1 MATLEYAD
9 KGLVGVLTPQANTT
23 AEPELNILW
32 PQGVAMLVAQFDD
45 EGATYGL
52 RIPPRTTVVF
62 RPADPADIRPR
73 GLDE

>member
-1 MATLEYAD
+1 MLWISGAD
-9 KGLVGVLTPQANTT
+9 NHDPAAQLPSYHYFKMLIDPSY
-23 AEPELNILW
+23 EP
-32 PQGVAMLVAQFDD
+32 PLVAQFDD